1 MFFLCKIFIQIL
13 NDSVFV
19 LKTDTITIDTLLQS
33 KSKSFAALTDSAF
46 FDSTK
51 TSKIE
56 PLEVNTLFKTH
67 KLQLNQYY
75 PQTIEKQNPDW
86 FTIIL
91 VTIIIAV
98 TLLKVFYSKIFFQIF
113 KAFVNNNTANQIVRD
128 ENLLVQR
135 ASILLSVIC
144 YLVFA
149 LFTYKITQ
157 FYNYENQYVGQGF
170 IKFLFIAIFIGISY
184 SVKMITLKLFG
195 NIFNY
200 EKPTVSYIFNLFL
213 INNVLGIVLLPLLI
227 ILTYFNS
234 DYFIY
239 ILKLCIAII
248 ILFYLYRLIKGVL
261 IWTSIPRYNLFYLF
275 LYICALEI
283 APLLIIYKIISL

>member
-1 MFFLCKIFIQIL
+1 M

-19 LKTDTITIDTLLQS
+19 LKTDTILIDTLLLS

-46 FDSTK
+46 FDSTS

-56 PLEVNTLFKTH
+56 PIEVNTLFKTH

-86 FTIIL
+86 FTLIL
-91 VTIIIAV
+91 ITIIIAV

-157 FYNYENQYVGQGF
+157 FYNYENQYMGQGF
-170 IKFLFIAIFIGISY
+170 IKFLFIAIFIGITY
-184 SVKMITLKLFG
+184 SVKMISLKLFG
-195 NIFNY
+195 SIFNY

-227 ILTYFNS
+227 VLTYFNS
-234 DYFIY
+234 VYFIY
-239 ILKLCIAII
+239 LLKLCIAII
-248 ILFYLYRLIKGVL
+248 ISFYIYRLIKGVL

>member
-1 MFFLCKIFIQIL
+1 M

>member
-1 MFFLCKIFIQIL
+1 M

-184 SVKMITLKLFG
+184 SVKIITLKLFG